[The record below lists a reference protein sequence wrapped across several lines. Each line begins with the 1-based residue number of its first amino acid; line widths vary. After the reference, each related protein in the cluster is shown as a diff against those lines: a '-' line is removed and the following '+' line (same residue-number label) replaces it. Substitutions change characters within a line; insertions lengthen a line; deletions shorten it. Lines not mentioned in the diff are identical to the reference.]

1 MWCDNCGSKLPESSA
16 FCPICGKTA
25 VKKPSAGAT
34 GFVSAG
40 SLLDEEPV
48 GRPMDVVAPAPQ
60 PRPLEPAHAA
70 PPARPMPPTPPAH
83 SAPPITRAIPHEG
96 VQFAPITMTSAPK
109 PPMPKTPA
117 PKTVA
122 PKTAGES
129 RRISFGRELRLLLR
143 QGWLV
148 MLGERRNLIFSL
160 LFPVLAAAVTV
171 WVAGKDMFNSME
183 PTKSACF
190 VLVCAAIWCGLF
202 NSIQV
207 VVKERENIKRDY
219 VSGALRIECY
229 VISRSVLQLLLCFVQ
244 SLILVVAIPGV
255 HWQHGNTLPGN
266 GLLFSEPLVE
276 YFISLFLVMYASDV
290 LGLLIS
296 SIVKKQELASQL
308 APYILIVQLLF
319 SGVLFKME
327 GGAEV
332 ISALMISRWGMEAL
346 GSISDLNELPLKL
359 AVESGSGE
367 KLYVEEQGFFVPTSL
382 ADVLQSQREAESA
395 FEAAGDHLMTVWL
408 IMLLFVVVQLV
419 VANVCLHGVKK
430 DTRM

>member
-1 MWCDNCGSKLPESSA
+1 
-16 FCPICGKTA
+16 
-25 VKKPSAGAT
+25 
-34 GFVSAG
+34 
-40 SLLDEEPV
+40 
-48 GRPMDVVAPAPQ
+48 
-60 PRPLEPAHAA
+60 
-70 PPARPMPPTPPAH
+70 
-83 SAPPITRAIPHEG
+83 
-96 VQFAPITMTSAPK
+96 MTSAPK

-117 PKTVA
+117 PKTVV

-129 RRISFGRELRLLLR
+129 RRISFGRELKLLLR

-148 MLGERRNLIFSL
+148 MLGEKRNLMFSL

-171 WVAGKDMFNSME
+171 WVAGKDMFDNME
-183 PTKSACF
+183 STRSACF

-244 SLILVVAIPGV
+244 SLILVMAIPGV
-255 HWQHGNTLPGN
+255 NLQYGNSLPRS
-266 GLLFSEPLVE
+266 GLVFPEPMVE
-276 YFISLFLVMYASDV
+276 FFISLFLVMYASDV

-327 GGAEV
+327 GGAEA

-346 GSISDLNELPLKL
+346 GSICDLNDLPLKIQ
-359 AVESGSGE
+359 VENDNPMLME
-367 KLYVEEQGFFVPTSL
+367 LIDRDK
-382 ADVLQSQREAESA
+382 ESA
-395 FEAAGDHLMTVWL
+395 FAADSEHLMMVWL
-408 IMLLFVVVQLV
+408 IMLLFVAVQLIA
-419 VANVCLHGVKK
+419 ANICLRGVKK
-430 DTRM
+430 DTRT